1 MDKTLAKYR
10 DARLPRYTSYP
21 TAPHFTPEVTS
32 ADYADWLGAIGSDQ
46 KLSLY
51 LHIPF
56 CSQMCWYCGCHT
68 KVVNSYTPVANYVTL
83 LRQEI
88 EMVAAALPGRF
99 QVSHIHWGGGTP
111 NLLSD
116 KDFAGLM
123 DLLHRHFDL
132 TPDAEVAVEVDPR
145 RLVKTQAK
153 ALAAAGVNRAS
164 LGVQDFNQDVQ
175 EAINRVQPF
184 EMVEKCVADLR
195 AAGIPSINFD
205 LLYGLPSQNLSKLKR
220 NLRLSAALRPD
231 RIALFGYAHV
241 PWMKKHQQLID
252 EATLPD
258 GPARVKQAGFSSK
271 MLRWLG
277 YTQIGLDHFAL
288 PDDPMAKALSNGNL
302 HRNFQGYTTQGE
314 QDLIGLGPSAISKV
328 GASYSQNVRSPRDYI
343 DTIDQ
348 GVLPT
353 DRGIELTG
361 DDLLRRAVISAIMC
375 QNVVD
380 KRSVESSHLID
391 FDNYFSNELKQLAPL
406 WELGWVVLTEDTLR
420 VTNRGRRN
428 VLRNVANIFDKY
440 AQQARTRITNAKL
453 Q

>member
-32 ADYADWLGAIGSDQ
+32 ADYSAWLGAIGADQ

-68 KVVNSYTPVANYVTL
+68 KVVNSYAPVANYVTL

-88 EMVAAALPGRF
+88 EMVAAALPGRR
-99 QVSHIHWGGGTP
+99 QVGHIHWGGGTP
-111 NLLSD
+111 NLLTD
-116 KDFAGLM
+116 EDFAGQI
-123 DLLHRHFDL
+123 DLLRRHFDL

-145 RLVKTQAK
+145 RLGKTQAK

-164 LGVQDFNQDVQ
+164 LGVQDFNKDVQ

-205 LLYGLPSQNLSKLKR
+205 LLYGLPSQDLSKLER

-271 MLRWLG
+271 MLGWLG

-288 PDDPMAKALSNGNL
+288 PEDPMAKALSTGNL
-302 HRNFQGYTTQGE
+302 RRNFQGYTLDDAE
-314 QDLIGLGPSAISKV
+314 VLIGFGVSAIGSLPQGYIQNSPDFVAYAKSIRNGSFAVARGRELSADDRLRRRAIEELMCHGELDVSALCDAGHVDSKAFDKELDDLAPLITDGLV
-328 GASYSQNVRSPRDYI
+328 EL
-343 DTIDQ
+343 TDQ
-348 GVLPT
+348 KITVT
-353 DRGIELTG
+353 DRGQPLV
-361 DDLLRRAVISAIMC
+361 RAVCAVFDSYLEQSETRHSRAI
-375 QNVVD
+375 
-380 KRSVESSHLID
+380 
-391 FDNYFSNELKQLAPL
+391 
-406 WELGWVVLTEDTLR
+406 
-420 VTNRGRRN
+420 
-428 VLRNVANIFDKY
+428 
-440 AQQARTRITNAKL
+440 
-453 Q
+453 